1 MVAAV
6 AMFAAASCTQELENN
21 APEAKGETV
30 VYTAST
36 DGADTKAVLDGT
48 VSKWCGEE
56 LITLH
61 DGINAFTFYANA
73 GETPVL
79 EVDFTYTPGEGQPVF
94 TATEVMAIYPSG
106 DYTANVSDKT
116 VSNIVI
122 PNNQTLADNTYPA
135 TSAVA
140 VAHSTTTDLSFKNAT
155 TLLKFK
161 VAGDDVTFGC
171 IAAEG
176 DISGTF
182 DLAYNDGEPILTATT
197 ANQWVDFS
205 KNDEFLSKDATY
217 YIAVAPA
224 ELNKITMYLNGTEVK
239 SKTFE
244 QPYKLKRNVILD
256 LGTVT
261 YTAPETASTVYLKP
275 GVWSVDGAW
284 YVAYF
289 FNSTGNVAVKMEK
302 DADGLFE
309 AAVPE
314 GDYSKVIFCRMN
326 PKFTEF
332 GWDVWE
338 GETMVEDHVWDQ
350 TANLSVPVKADD
362 KLCYVVKDWNV
373 YEWQTLED
381 AKYVA
386 PEFVAQEG
394 YIYLQPSSKWLEN
407 NARFAAY
414 FFNGT
419 WADMT
424 LVEGQKDIY
433 QCAIPEGEINVI
445 FCRMNPSATENSW
458 TNKWNQTGD
467 LKMTDGSLYI
477 VSGWDEGSWT
487 GDPAVTE
494 PEPEPVVLEWGIVGL
509 NGDWDN
515 NVEMT
520 LVDGWYVAEN
530 VTIKTTDGFKF
541 RVGTTWD
548 KVVTYT
554 ASVIA
559 ADTEY
564 ETIDGQ
570 GTDNEMKVAVS
581 AIYSVYLSLDATTM
595 KVVKTAELPVES
607 VPDQPSDWALAGTFN
622 SWADAAMVTTTVPDL
637 FVVKNVALDAYAELK
652 VKRKASGADNGWG
665 TSYGVKSV
673 NYINSNVWVSVQSG
687 SGTNLSVIE
696 KGTYDIYFDL
706 VNIRLYVM
714 KAGVDYSTSI
724 EQTTNGKAPVI
735 SNARTIYLKAGS
747 WTDANAWFI
756 AYTWGGASSAAMVRM
771 EKSSKGNN
779 IYECEVPKD
788 RTNIIFLR
796 KNPSNTSMDWNGE
809 WNRFEMTL
817 PADKNCFTINGW
829 EAGGW
834 SNI

>member
-6 AMFAAASCTQELENN
+6 AIFAAASCNKELPQENLP
-21 APEAKGETV
+21 AVGETV

-36 DGADTKAVLDGT
+36 DAADTKAVLDGT

-61 DGINAFTFYANA
+61 DGTNAFTFYANA
-73 GETPVL
+73 GETPVSK
-79 EVDFTYTPGEGQPVF
+79 VDFTYTPGEGQPAF
-94 TATEVMAIYPSG
+94 NATEVMAVYPSG
-106 DYTANVSDKT
+106 DYTANVSNKT

-135 TSAVA
+135 TAAVA
-140 VAHSTTTDLSFKNAT
+140 VAYSTTTELSFKNAT

-161 VAGDDVTFGC
+161 VAGDDVTYGC

-182 DLAYNDGEPILTATT
+182 DLAYNDGEPELNATD
-197 ANQWVDFS
+197 AKQWVDFS

-224 ELNKITMYLNGTEVK
+224 ALNKITMYLNGTEVK

-244 QPYKLKRNVILD
+244 QPYQLKRNVILD
-256 LGTVT
+256 LGTIT

-275 GVWSVDGAW
+275 GVWSADGAW

-289 FNSTGNVAVKMEK
+289 FNSTGNVPVRMEDT

-314 GDYSKVIFCRMN
+314 GKYSKVIFCRMN
-326 PKFTEF
+326 SEAEALTWEK
-332 GWDVWE
+332 DNVWN
-338 GETMVEDHVWDQ
+338 Q
-350 TANLSVPVKADD
+350 TSNLNVPVKTDD
-362 KLCYVVKDWNV
+362 KLCYVVKDWDA
-373 YEWQTLED
+373 YEWQTIED

-394 YIYLQPSSKWLEN
+394 YIYLQPSSTWLAD

-445 FCRMNPSATENSW
+445 FCRMTPADAANDW

-637 FVVKNVALDAYAELK
+637 FVVNNVALDAYAELK
-652 VKRKASGADNGWG
+652 VKKKASGADNGWG
-665 TSYGVKSV
+665 TSYGSASV
-673 NYINSNVWVSVQSG
+673 NYLNKNIWISVASGGANVSVVNSG
-687 SGTNLSVIE
+687 
-696 KGTYDIYFDL
+696 KYDVYFDL
-706 VNIRLYVM
+706 TNKKLYLM
-714 KAGVDYSTSI
+714 ASGVAYDSAT
-724 EQTTNGKAPVI
+724 EQTTNGAAPVI
-735 SNARTIYLKAGS
+735 IDGKVIYLDTNIWGTNANFTAWVWGESDKWVTFEPTDEAG
-747 WTDANAWFI
+747 I
-756 AYTWGGASSAAMVRM
+756 YSAV
-771 EKSSKGNN
+771 
-779 IYECEVPKD
+779 VPKG
-788 RTNIIFLR
+788 TTHMIFLR
-796 KNPSNTSMDWNGE
+796 KDPNHSLTSWDCWNRTGNETIGSNNCFRVTAWNGHKD
-809 WNRFEMTL
+809 NSSYSKGT
-817 PADKNCFTINGW
+817 
-829 EAGGW
+829 W
-834 SNI
+834 SKR